1 MANTTVGA
9 SVQVEFAS
17 VGQMRKAIKEA
28 TSDLIVLT
36 DKFGATSDQAIAAA
50 KKVASLKDAIGD
62 AKALADTFNP
72 DKKFVALGGALQGAV
87 AGFSALQGA
96 IGLFG
101 SESKD
106 VEKIL
111 LKVQSAMA
119 LQQGI
124 SGIAGAMDSFK
135 MLAGTIRSKVVTAF
149 STLKGAIIGTGIGAL
164 GVALGLIIANFD
176 EFKKAIFR
184 LVPGL
189 ETVAKF
195 VGGLVTQFT
204 DFIGVT
210 SQAER
215 NLEKLTKAN
224 KRANEGID
232 AQIKLLQAQG
242 GKEEEIYKLKKV
254 RSDNE
259 LVNLRESLK
268 VKGKLSEEELKQFRD
283 LKNEQQ
289 VLDIEE
295 VNRKKKIAE
304 DEAKKAQDAANKA
317 KQKREEDAKKKKQEE
332 EEEKKR
338 QEQIQKNTEENL
350 KNNAKRTRDLENQL
364 RVSKITDEKERIK
377 LENQIK
383 LEDELYAETERY
395 KSGEV
400 RLEQYLANLV
410 LIRQRYA
417 NEDNLRKQEEDEKE
431 KERMA
436 QAHENTRKMVE
447 EQNAALLQAEIDLQ
461 NKRFDA
467 ASAGLQLLESLA
479 GQNEK
484 IANIIFAVQKG
495 LEIAR
500 IITDTARGIVAAKAG
515 LAAVPPFIGV
525 SPNPA
530 FALAA
535 ANAAKQIIGL
545 KIAAATSIAS
555 IAGTSISKF
564 KKGGGA
570 SAGGGGADVSGGG
583 AAPITA
589 QPTPTVTAQ
598 ALNAQAINQLGNQSM
613 RAYILNSDMQNNEQR
628 NAYLERN
635 ARLG

>member
-9 SVQVEFAS
+9 KVEVEFKS
-17 VGQMRKAIKEA
+17 IGEVRKAIAKA
-28 TSDLIVLT
+28 TEDLLT
-36 DKFGATSDQAIAAA
+36 MQQAFGKTSPQAIEAA
-50 KKVASLKDAIGD
+50 KRIGELKNII
-62 AKALADTFNP
+62 KDTSQQTTLFDP
-72 DKKFVALGGALQGAV
+72 GKKFAIFGSTLQGVAAGFSTLQGAM
-87 AGFSALQGA
+87 
-96 IGLFG
+96 GLFG

-135 MLAGTIRSKVVTAF
+135 MLAGTIKTQVVTAF
-149 STLKGAIIGTGIGAL
+149 STLRGAIMATGLGAL
-164 GVALGLIIANFD
+164 AVAVGLIIANFD

-195 VGGLVTQFT
+195 VGGLVTKFT
-204 DFIGVT
+204 DFVGIT
-210 SQAER
+210 SEAER
-215 NLEKLTKAN
+215 NLEKLTKGN
-224 KRANEGID
+224 KKANETID
-232 AQIKLLQAQG
+232 AQIKLLEAQG
-242 GKEEEIYKLKKV
+242 GKEEEIYKLKKQ
-254 RSDNE
+254 RGENE
-259 LVNLRESLK
+259 LVTLRENLK

-289 VLDIEE
+289 VLDISEA
-295 VNRKKKIAE
+295 NRKKKAAE
-304 DEAKKAQDAANKA
+304 DEIKRIQDENTKKAQKQAEINAKNEKLRKEAEDKRLAAEKVLDDARRVKLTE
-317 KQKREEDAKKKKQEE
+317 QQREEEDAIRKFEESKKTLLANGIKDFTSITEQREIELAAIRKKYEDEAAAKKKE
-332 EEEKKR
+332 
-338 QEQIQKNTEENL
+338 
-350 KNNAKRTRDLENQL
+350 AD
-364 RVSKITDEKERIK
+364 D
-377 LENQIK
+377 
-383 LEDELYAETERY
+383 
-395 KSGEV
+395 
-400 RLEQYLANLV
+400 
-410 LIRQRYA
+410 
-417 NEDNLRKQEEDEKE
+417 KE

-436 QAHENTRKMVE
+436 TAHENTMQMVS

-461 NKRFDA
+461 NKRYDA
-467 ASAGLQLLESLA
+467 ATAGLALLESLA
-479 GQNEK
+479 GENEK
-484 IANIIFAVQKG
+484 IANVIFAIQKG

-525 SPNPA
+525 APNPA

-535 ANAAKQIIGL
+535 ATAAKQIIGL

-555 IAGTSISKF
+555 IAGTTISKF
-564 KKGGGA
+564 KKGGGSG
-570 SAGGGGADVSGGG
+570 SAGGGGAEVSGGG
-583 AAPITA
+583 AAPVTA